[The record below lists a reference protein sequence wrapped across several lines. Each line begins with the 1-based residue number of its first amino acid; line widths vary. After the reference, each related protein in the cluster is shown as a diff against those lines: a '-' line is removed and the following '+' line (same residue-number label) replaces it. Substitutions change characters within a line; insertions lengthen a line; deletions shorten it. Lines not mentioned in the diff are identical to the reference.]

1 MASIYVFNTGLEPVG
16 LYVNQ
21 AFAGEIG
28 GVSEA
33 NGYAPSSAV
42 FPFDPAG
49 GNNGTEF
56 GAQTAVDVIR
66 PGGQFWGYQVNAPTV
81 PPGADIQLYLFASH
95 AVLSWTVAEAVLTGS
110 AESS

>member
-1 MASIYVFNTGLEPVG
+1 VFNTGLEPVV

-33 NGYAPSSAV
+33 EGYAPLSAV
-42 FPFDPAG
+42 YPFNPAG
-49 GNNGTEF
+49 GNEGTEF
-56 GAQTAVDVIR
+56 GAQTEVGVNK
-66 PGGQFWGYQVNAPTV
+66 PGGQFRGYQVSAPASL
-81 PPGADIQLYLFASH
+81 PPGEDIQLYLFASH

-110 AESS
+110 AQNS

>member
-1 MASIYVFNTGLEPVG
+1 MSSIYVFNTGLEPVS

-42 FPFDPAG
+42 YPFNPAG
-49 GNNGTEF
+49 GNEGTEF
-56 GAQTAVDVIR
+56 GAQTEVNVIR
-66 PGGQFWGYQVNAPTV
+66 PGGQFRGYQVSAPPV
-81 PPGADIQLYLFASH
+81 PPGEDIQLYLFASH
-95 AVLSWTVAEAVLTGS
+95 AVLSWTVADAVLTGS
-110 AESS
+110 AEVS